1 MLLTSECVLTKD
13 EGGWTA
19 EFPQFNGVATSRR
32 TREEALKNAR
42 EVPSL
47 EAIDLMDEG
56 AKAPRARHL
65 AEVVLLSVDV
75 SAEDAER
82 SKYETKAQVAD
93 HLDVSRPRV
102 TALIGAGRPMER
114 KLIAV

>member
-1 MLLTSECVLTKD
+1 M
-13 EGGWTA
+13 
-19 EFPQFNGVATSRR
+19 
-32 TREEALKNAR
+32 
-42 EVPSL
+42 
-47 EAIDLMDEG
+47 
-56 AKAPRARHL
+56 
-65 AEVVLLSVDV
+65 EVVLLSVDV

-102 TALIGAGRPMER
+102 TALIEAGVLETKEFDGRELVSIASAERYRTSPRKAGGPMER